1 MVPRTNNLTSV
12 QETLN
17 VLSVLYAFSNAER
30 AQGAGGWLSDVWRSW
45 QKLNC

>member
-12 QETLN
+12 QGTLN
-17 VLSVLYAFSNAER
+17 VLNVLYAFPDAEH
-30 AQGAGGWLSDVWRSW
+30 AKGAGGLLSDIWRSW

>member
-17 VLSVLYAFSNAER
+17 VLSVLYAFSDAEP
-30 AQGAGGWLSDVWRSW
+30 AKGAGGSLSDVWSW